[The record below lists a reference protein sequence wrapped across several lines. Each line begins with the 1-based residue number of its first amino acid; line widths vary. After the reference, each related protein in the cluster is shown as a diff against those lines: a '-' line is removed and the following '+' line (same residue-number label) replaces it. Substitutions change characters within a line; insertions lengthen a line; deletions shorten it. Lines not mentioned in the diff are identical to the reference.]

1 MKKPQDTKVIV
12 SRRASAGAVGIR
24 DIQVVRG
31 PKGYRSLL
39 VKIEPH
45 FTIVVNGGRKPTVTL
60 MYSHHGVTLD
70 TFDRASLRPTEFAS
84 VARDATGADCGHLE
98 SVASRRDNLL
108 RLGVGELHG

>member
-1 MKKPQDTKVIV
+1 MKKPQDTKVLV
-12 SRRASAGAVGIR
+12 SRRASSKAVGIR

-70 TFDRASLRPTEFAS
+70 TFDLNCTFEQVIDHLRQKFPQ
-84 VARDATGADCGHLE
+84 
-98 SVASRRDNLL
+98 L
-108 RLGVGELHG
+108 RID